1 MNETLSGRLV
11 VIYESLK
18 TKEKS
23 SWVIPKV
30 SAVAYG
36 SGPLG
41 EVLITKLN

>member
-1 MNETLSGRLV
+1 MNETLSGCLV

-23 SWVIPKV
+23 SWVIPKAV
-30 SAVAYG
+30 AVAYG

-41 EVLITKLN
+41 ELLITKFN